1 MAEGETEGARVTASL
16 PWGLTGGRPP
26 SACDSQPN
34 RCAVGWFKVIITST
48 LAEGWGLCRGCWCL
62 MNETLVN
69 TTENMIREPPC
80 WRQVKRGEVRVGGVH
95 EYANASSASPHTHA
109 HSHSRA
115 PPFPL
120 VTLTGLSN
128 FFIPTYNFWIKDER
142 EEKRPREANMYQC
155 VHAGFLVS
163 CGCVATRPN
172 DMCIA
177 RCAARRHAQ
186 AIQSGFM

>member
-1 MAEGETEGARVTASL
+1 MAEEETEGARVTASL
-16 PWGLTGGRPP
+16 PWGLTGGWPP

-80 WRQVKRGEVRVGGVH
+80 WWQVKREGGGAWVRKSVL
-95 EYANASSASPHTHA
+95 SFTTHTHT
-109 HSHSRA
+109 HTRA
-115 PPFPL
+115 APYPL

-142 EEKRPREANMYQC
+142 EEKRPQEANMYQC